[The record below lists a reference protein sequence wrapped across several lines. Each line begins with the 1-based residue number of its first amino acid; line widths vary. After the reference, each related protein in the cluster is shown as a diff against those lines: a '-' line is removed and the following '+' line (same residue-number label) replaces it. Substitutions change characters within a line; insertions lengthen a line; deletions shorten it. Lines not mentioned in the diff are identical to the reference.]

1 MTCRSSGPEIR
12 AGWHRMGKG
21 FPSRMILRCR
31 KKKLETIHSC
41 APRPYKHFWQKGS
54 PCVCNVPGKGIRQQ
68 VPIFQHSFSA
78 TAADILCI
86 AGKAPLSRTGERPY
100 AVYSFDA
107 YAFRW
112 PIKVSYYEQNTF
124 WSLCSYMVHSRKGVE
139 MLVNLI
145 NIAYCVMKLLPY
157 QDEAFLKYHTES
169 VQYSDLPSAKK
180 SGSSYFMSIS

>member
-1 MTCRSSGPEIR
+1 MAVHRVLTNIFGKREVLAYVTSPEKESGS
-12 AGWHRMGKG
+12 KCLFFSTV
-21 FPSRMILRCR
+21 FPQQLQIF
-31 KKKLETIHSC
+31 C
-41 APRPYKHFWQKGS
+41 A
-54 PCVCNVPGKGIRQQ
+54 QQ
-68 VPIFQHSFSA
+68 E
-78 TAADILCI
+78 
-86 AGKAPLSRTGERPY
+86 KAPLSRTGERPY

-145 NIAYCVMKLLPY
+145 NITYCVMKLLPY
-157 QDEAFLKYHTES
+157 KDEAFSKYHTES

-180 SGSSYFMSIS
+180 SGSRYFMSIS